1 MVWCACAHPTADS
14 SCSSLVSAPEVW
26 LRGAVPGVPPLLQPV
41 AHSLLQC
48 REEMVALLPTLS
60 SEELAARPGG
70 AASAGYHAR
79 HAIGSI
85 DRLLT
90 YARGEALSIEQM
102 QVLAAEK
109 TEDMEAGAGMRL
121 LARYD
126 TAIEGALKQ
135 IRETREGT
143 LFETRAVGRARLPS
157 TVLGLL
163 FHVAEHT
170 QRHAGQ
176 LATTAKVVG
185 STSQ

>member
-1 MVWCACAHPTADS
+1 MSCACAHPTADS
-14 SCSSLVSAPEVW
+14 PCSPFVSAPEVW

-48 REEMVALLPTLS
+48 REEMAVLLPSLS
-60 SEELAARPGG
+60 SEEIAARPGG

-90 YARGEALSIEQM
+90 YARGEALSAAQM

-109 TEDMEAGAGMRL
+109 TEDLEDGAGMRL

-126 TAIEGALKQ
+126 AVIEGALKQ
-135 IRETREGT
+135 IRETSEGT
-143 LFETRAVGRARLPS
+143 LLEVRAVGRSRLPS

-163 FHVAEHT
+163 VHVAEHT

-176 LATTAKVVG
+176 LATTAKVVRAR
-185 STSQ
+185 SL

>member
-1 MVWCACAHPTADS
+1 MPA
-14 SCSSLVSAPEVW
+14 
-26 LRGAVPGVPPLLQPV
+26 VPPLLQPV

-48 REEMVALLPTLS
+48 REEMAALLPTLS
-60 SEELAARPGG
+60 SEEIAARPGD
-70 AASAGYHAR
+70 AASAGYHVR

-90 YARGEALSIEQM
+90 YARGEALSAAQM

-109 TEDMEAGAGMRL
+109 TEDMEDGAGLRL

-126 TAIEGALKQ
+126 AAIEGALAQ
-135 IRETREGT
+135 IRATSEGN
-143 LFETRAVGRARLPS
+143 LLEPRAVGRARLPS

-176 LATTAKVVG
+176 LATTAKVVR
-185 STSQ
+185 SSSQ